1 MKTQYIKITL
11 LVLVGFVMLIGYGG
25 FCQTYDNSSNSG
37 SSGQKALTNIQ
48 NNGGVRKIV
57 VFNSEVSH
65 ERKGAIISEANGV
78 ILKHLHIING
88 SAVVIPP
95 SAIGRMKA
103 RGEIKRI
110 DDDIEVYA
118 TGKPAPTPPSQS
130 LPWGINRID
139 ADLAWTYSQGSTVKV
154 AILDT
159 GIDYTHP
166 DLAGNVKGGIN
177 TITPTKSYMD
187 DNGHG
192 THVAGITAALNNTVG
207 VIGVGPQISLYAVKA
222 LNKNGSGYLSDIIE
236 GLQWSIDNHMQ
247 VINMSLG
254 SSSDNLSFHQ
264 AVQAVYQAGITQ
276 VAAAGNDGA
285 YNTVNYPAKYPE
297 VIAVSAIDGNG
308 QLAYFSSYGPE
319 ITIAAPGVNIY
330 STYKGGAYKTLNGTS
345 MAAPHVTGTVALKL
359 AQGIY
364 TPDQIKIILQN
375 TAENLN
381 LPSTA
386 QGAGLVDAEKVVQY

>member
-1 MKTQYIKITL
+1 MKIQYVKISL
-11 LVLVGFVMLIGYGG
+11 LVLIGLVLLIG
-25 FCQTYDNSSNSG
+25 CQMNDSSSNSG
-37 SSGQKALTNIQ
+37 SSGQKAVTIQ
-48 NNGGVRKIV
+48 NDNLARKII

-65 ERKGAIISEANGV
+65 ERKEAVISEVNGV
-78 ILKHLHIING
+78 ILKHLPIING
-88 SAVVIPP
+88 AAVVIPP
-95 SAIGRMKA
+95 AAIGRMKA
-103 RGEIKRI
+103 RGEVKRI
-110 DDDIEVYA
+110 DDDIEIYA
-118 TGKPAPTPPSQS
+118 LGKPSGGGTTPPAQV
-130 LPWGINRID
+130 LPWGIDRID
-139 ADLAWTYSQGSTVKV
+139 ADVAWTYSKGSTVKV

-177 TITPTKSYMD
+177 TITPAKTYMD

-222 LNKNGSGYLSDIIE
+222 LDRRGSGYLSDIIE
-236 GLQWSIDNHMQ
+236 GLQWSIDNKMQ

-264 AVQAVYQAGITQ
+264 AVQAVYQAGIIQ

-297 VIAVSAIDGNG
+297 VIAVSAVDANG
-308 QLAYFSSYGPE
+308 QLASFSSYGPE

-330 STYKGGAYKTLNGTS
+330 STYKGGVYKTLNGTS

-359 AQGIY
+359 TQGIY

-381 LPSTA
+381 LNSSA
-386 QGAGLVDAEKVVQY
+386 QGAGLVDAEKMVQY